1 MVLHGMKKQAKSK
14 RRTAAEADRYSFHAQ
29 QTSDSI
35 SKKQKANNQNP
46 ASHNL
51 TVKEV
56 ELLLGSIS
64 SDTTSAP

>member
-1 MVLHGMKKQAKSK
+1 MKKQAKSK
-14 RRTAAEADRYSFHAQ
+14 RRTAAEAERYSFHAQ
-29 QTSDSI
+29 QISDSI
-35 SKKQKANNQNP
+35 PTKQRSNNQNP

-51 TVKEV
+51 AVKEV